1 MLFASLRN
9 NARRQTGFT
18 LLELL
23 VAITVFATMSVMAY
37 GGLRNVIDNSEASEQ
52 ALNRLKD
59 VQTGVSAISRDL
71 TQITHRDIRDEYG
84 NVRSYLLTPQN
95 PDLIIEFSRNGH
107 RNPAGLLRSNL
118 QRVAYQLQD
127 NKLYR
132 LHWPQMDRAPGV
144 EPYKSEILDK
154 VNTVDFR
161 FLDDKLNWHNQW
173 PPLNAGAGQATPVLS
188 AIEISIELADWG
200 EIKRL
205 YEVSL

>member
-37 GGLRNVIDNSEASEQ
+37 GGLRNVIDNSGASEQ

-59 VQTGVSAISRDL
+59 VQTSISAISRDL
-71 TQITHRDIRDEYG
+71 TQIVRRDIRDNYG
-84 NVRSYLLTPQN
+84 NVQAYLLTPQN
-95 PDLIIEFSRNGH
+95 PDLIIEFSRSGH

-154 VNTVDFR
+154 VDAIDFR
-161 FLDDKLNWHNQW
+161 FLDDKQNWHNQW
-173 PPLNAGAGQATPVLS
+173 PPLNAGAEQTAPVLS
-188 AIEISIELADWG
+188 AIEISIKLADWG

>member
-1 MLFASLRN
+1 MSFARLRN
-9 NARRQTGFT
+9 HTRRQHGFT

-95 PDLIIEFSRNGH
+95 PELIIEFSRNGH

-173 PPLNAGAGQATPVLS
+173 PPLNANTAQATPVLS